1 MSDNPLFDELR
12 GVHEMIRRDLAHVT
26 LLAED
31 AAGGAAPEE
40 IRERVAALKSSSILW
55 QLKLGCLRHCR
66 FVEAHHGLEDR
77 AIFPV
82 IRRVDP
88 ELDPVVDKLE
98 SDHRAVA
105 EHVHELEAAAAAL
118 DGTEEPDGR
127 GRGWSRRSPGSATCC
142 WSTSTSRNAT
152 SRASSAGC
160 RAGTADY
167 PQRRCTT
174 SRSFLP
180 LNLAITRRQGSE
192 SVGAQGSASATSAAC
207 AAPRRSPVPPRR
219 ARRAPPIRR
228 PGAPRTSAR
237 TSTLRT

>member
-105 EHVHELEAAAAAL
+105 KHVHELEAAAAAL
-118 DGTEEPDGR
+118 DGTEEPD
-127 GRGWSRRSPGSATCC
+127 
-142 WSTSTSRNAT
+142 
-152 SRASSAGC
+152 
-160 RAGTADY
+160 
-167 PQRRCTT
+167 
-174 SRSFLP
+174 
-180 LNLAITRRQGSE
+180 
-192 SVGAQGSASATSAAC
+192 AA
-207 AAPRRSPVPPRR
+207 R
-219 ARRAPPIRR
+219 ARVVTALTGLGNRLLEHLDFEERNLEGVLGR
-228 PGAPRTSAR
+228 MQSWYG
-237 TSTLRT
+237 

>member
-55 QLKLGCLRHCR
+55 QLRLGCLRHCR

-77 AIFPV
+77 ALFPV

-88 ELDPVVDKLE
+88 DLDGVVDKLE

-105 EHVHELEAAAAAL
+105 EFVHELEAAANAL
-118 DGTEEPDGR
+118 DG
-127 GRGWSRRSPGSATCC
+127 
-142 WSTSTSRNAT
+142 
-152 SRASSAGC
+152 
-160 RAGTADY
+160 ADD
-167 PQRRCTT
+167 P
-174 SRSFLP
+174 
-180 LNLAITRRQGSE
+180 E
-192 SVGAQGSASATSAAC
+192 
-207 AAPRRSPVPPRR
+207 R
-219 ARRAPPIRR
+219 ARERLVAALT
-228 PGAPRTSAR
+228 GLG
-237 TSTLRT
+237 TLLLEHLEFEEHSLEPVLGRMQTWAG